1 MAQSKGTRGGGK
13 NINGDARSAEQRNR
27 FGGRRSSDRL
37 LAMIT
42 EGMSIPTFVIDKNHR
57 IVYWNRAMERLT
69 GITSRQVLTGD
80 TPSWKPFYH
89 KKRPFLAD
97 LLVSGASDDETAA
110 FYPSGTKKLPAS
122 HENGARETIDFF
134 PALGDE
140 GTWMRCTAALLKG
153 PDGDIFGAV
162 ETLEDI
168 TDRIHAEEALKK
180 SEALLISILHGS
192 PIPTFVIGTDH
203 RIIYW
208 NRALEELSH
217 IKASDVKG
225 TQDQWKAF
233 YDHSRPCMADILVD
247 GEVEN
252 LSVWYKDKFVK
263 SKLIDE
269 AYEGTDFFPAL
280 GGRGKWLR
288 FTAAVLRDDRGT
300 QLGALE
306 TLEDITARVAAEEA
320 LKASEKRYRRL
331 SITDGLTK
339 LFNGRHFYHQLRSEM
354 DRANRYHHNLS
365 ILFFDIDDFKQFND
379 AYGHLEG
386 DEVLVRL
393 AKVATRC
400 LRKTDS
406 AYRFGGEEFT
416 AMLPETDG
424 PAALLIAD
432 RIRSEFR
439 GERFFPRDGDVV
451 QVTVSIGVAQMVF
464 GETLASLIKR
474 ADANMY
480 RAKTLGKDRVFFE

>member
-1 MAQSKGTRGGGK
+1 
-13 NINGDARSAEQRNR
+13 
-27 FGGRRSSDRL
+27 
-37 LAMIT
+37 
-42 EGMSIPTFVIDKNHR
+42 
-57 IVYWNRAMERLT
+57 
-69 GITSRQVLTGD
+69 
-80 TPSWKPFYH
+80 
-89 KKRPFLAD
+89 
-97 LLVSGASDDETAA
+97 
-110 FYPSGTKKLPAS
+110 
-122 HENGARETIDFF
+122 
-134 PALGDE
+134 
-140 GTWMRCTAALLKG
+140 
-153 PDGDIFGAV
+153 
-162 ETLEDI
+162 
-168 TDRIHAEEALKK
+168 
-180 SEALLISILHGS
+180 
-192 PIPTFVIGTDH
+192 
-203 RIIYW
+203 
-208 NRALEELSH
+208 
-217 IKASDVKG
+217 
-225 TQDQWKAF
+225 
-233 YDHSRPCMADILVD
+233 
-247 GEVEN
+247 
-252 LSVWYKDKFVK
+252 
-263 SKLIDE
+263 
-269 AYEGTDFFPAL
+269 
-280 GGRGKWLR
+280 
-288 FTAAVLRDDRGT
+288 
-300 QLGALE
+300 
-306 TLEDITARVAAEEA
+306 
-320 LKASEKRYRRL
+320 
-331 SITDGLTK
+331 
-339 LFNGRHFYHQLRSEM
+339 M